1 MNSIGCIAAHLAIL
15 GKLYPLHDLNAPGMF
30 LPLGQFF
37 SRVILEAL
45 LTDLS
50 CSGKTLALS

>member
-30 LPLGQFF
+30 LPLGQFLF
-37 SRVILEAL
+37 RIMLEVL
-45 LTDLS
+45 LADLS